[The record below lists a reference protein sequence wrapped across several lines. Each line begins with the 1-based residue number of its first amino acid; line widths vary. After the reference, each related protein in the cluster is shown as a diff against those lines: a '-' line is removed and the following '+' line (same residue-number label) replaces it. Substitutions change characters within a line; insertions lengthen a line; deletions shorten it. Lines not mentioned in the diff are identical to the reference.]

1 MENQTTVTEFT
12 LLGLSNDSHLQI
24 PLFLVFLVIYL
35 ITLVGNILIILVI
48 KVDPHLHTPMYFFLS
63 NLSFLDICYSSVTV
77 PKMLENFLAKQ
88 KTISLSGCIAQIFFF
103 IFMVGTEIFLLSL
116 ALLTV
121 MAYDRYVAICH
132 PLHYGM
138 LMNRGRC
145 AQMAAGAWLSSMVC
159 AVIHTGNTF
168 RLRFCRSNMVGQFF
182 CNIPQLLKL
191 SCGDTRVNDIVMLV
205 LGSVAAVSC
214 FVFIFVSY
222 INIFFTVMRIP
233 SNQGRYKAFS
243 TCLPHLIVFCLFLGT
258 SALTYMGPRS
268 KSSKA
273 LDLVVAVFYSVV
285 PPTMNP
291 IIYSLRNNEIRG
303 ALRKMLI
310 AHQPG
315 PICIRWI

>member
-1 MENQTTVTEFT
+1 MNNQTSMPEFL
-12 LLGLSNDSHLQI
+12 LLGFSDIWELQI
-24 PLFLVFLVIYL
+24 LHFTAFLVVYL
-35 ITLVGNILIILVI
+35 AALIGNLLIIIV
-48 KVDPHLHTPMYFFLS
+48 VAFDRQLHTPMYFFLV
-63 NLSFLDICYSSVTV
+63 NLSFLDLCYISVTV
-77 PKMLENFLAKQ
+77 PKSMANSLMDSR
-88 KTISLSGCIAQIFFF
+88 TISFSGCVAQLFLVVTFAI
-103 IFMVGTEIFLLSL
+103 TEL

-132 PLHYGM
+132 PLHYRM
-138 LMNRGRC
+138 LMNKGRC
-145 AQMAAGAWLSSMVC
+145 AQMAAGAWLSSMMC

-168 RLRFCRSNMVGQFF
+168 RLRFCHSNMVGQFF

-205 LGSVAAVSC
+205 LGSVSAVSC

-222 INIFFTVMRIP
+222 IHILFTVMRIP
-233 SNQGRYKAFS
+233 SKQGRYKAFS

-258 SALTYMGPRS
+258 STLTYMGPRS

-273 LDLVVAVFYSVV
+273 SDLVAAIFYSVV
-285 PPTMNP
+285 PPTVNP

>member
-1 MENQTTVTEFT
+1 MMENQTTVTEFT

-77 PKMLENFLAKQ
+77 PKMLENFLAK
-88 KTISLSGCIAQIFFF
+88 TISFSGCVTQLFLVVTFAI
-103 IFMVGTEIFLLSL
+103 TEL

-168 RLRFCRSNMVGQFF
+168 RLRFCCSNMVGQFF

-222 INIFFTVMRIP
+222 IHIFFTVMRIP

-258 SALTYMGPRS
+258 STLTYMGPRS

-291 IIYSLRNNEIRG
+291 IIYSLRNNEIKG

-315 PICIRWI
+315 PI